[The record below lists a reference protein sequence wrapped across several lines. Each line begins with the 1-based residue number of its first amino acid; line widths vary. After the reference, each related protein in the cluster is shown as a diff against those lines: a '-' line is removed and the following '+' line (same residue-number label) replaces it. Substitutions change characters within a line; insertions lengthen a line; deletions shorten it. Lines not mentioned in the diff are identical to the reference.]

1 MLEKAK
7 RGGLVDAEREELSD
21 DDILRL
27 IARPGFSTAERVT
40 ELSGRGVGID
50 AVVSRVRALG
60 GAVEMRSAVG
70 RGTTFS
76 LRLPVT
82 LAVIPA
88 LLARTGDETYALPL
102 THVTET
108 LQLRRRHLRSVRGRE
123 VIVLR
128 EEVLPLIR
136 LDRVVGGSAGS
147 AAGSG
152 TQVVVLELADRRA
165 ALVVDQLL
173 GQQEIVVKPFDAVRG
188 ALACFNGA
196 TIMGDGS
203 PALILEVSG
212 LLQEQACTIC

>member
-1 MLEKAK
+1 
-7 RGGLVDAEREELSD
+7 VVELRS
-21 DDILRL
+21 
-27 IARPGFSTAERVT
+27 S
-40 ELSGRGVGID
+40 SGD
-50 AVVSRVRALG
+50 
-60 GAVEMRSAVG
+60 
-70 RGTTFS
+70 GTSFA

-88 LLARTGDETYALPL
+88 LLARAGDETYALPL

-108 LQLRRRHLRSVRGRE
+108 LQLRRGVVRTVRGRE

-128 EEVLPLIR
+128 DEVLPLLR
-136 LDRVVGGSAGS
+136 LDEVVGAGEC
-147 AAGSG
+147 ARTAN
-152 TQVVVLELADRRA
+152 QVVVLEVADRRA

-212 LLQEQACTIC
+212 LLQE